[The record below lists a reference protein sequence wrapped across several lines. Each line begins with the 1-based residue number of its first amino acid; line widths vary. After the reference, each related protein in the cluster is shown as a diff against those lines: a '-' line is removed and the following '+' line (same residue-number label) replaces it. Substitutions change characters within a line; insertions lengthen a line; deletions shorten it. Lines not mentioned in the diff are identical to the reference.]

1 METFSK
7 FFEEEIPVISGIF
20 DDVEEGSIL
29 QLGTKEDIAGIGKKW
44 IYVVY
49 RGKVEANYNFRIVD
63 DQNGNEY
70 AETLPKLV
78 FFRRNRDVTFPVNR
92 LPYWLT
98 GGFTVVGNMN
108 EVEQRKF
115 K

>member
-7 FFEEEIPVISGIF
+7 FFEEEIPVISGPF
-20 DDVEEGSIL
+20 DNVAEGSIL

-49 RGKVEANYNFRIVD
+49 RGKVEATYTFRIVD
-63 DQNGNEY
+63 DQFGHEY
-70 AETLPKLV
+70 QETLPKLV

-98 GGFTVVGNMN
+98 GGFDVVGNIN
-108 EVEQRKF
+108 DIEERKF